1 MMQSLASKTC
11 LVTAAGQGIGRATAL
26 ALRDSGAHVIASD
39 INTDLLA
46 TLAAEPGIVTA
57 NLDVTSETSLEQNA
71 DIFSY
76 VDVLCHCA
84 GFVHDGTVLDVDR
97 AAFDFS
103 FDLNVR
109 AAFRLSQMVLPGMI
123 DRGAGSLVFVAS
135 VASAIKGVPR
145 RAVYGASKAAVLGL
159 SKSIAADF
167 VSNGV
172 RSNCICP
179 GTVETPSLAQ
189 RIDARGGDYASEH
202 AAFVA
207 RQPMGRL
214 GQPDEIAA
222 LAVFLA
228 SDAAAFITGQA
239 IAIDGGWTI

>member
-1 MMQSLASKTC
+1 VFDLSGKTC
-11 LVTAAGQGIGRATAL
+11 LVTAAGQGIGRATAV
-26 ALRDSGAHVIASD
+26 ALRDAGANVIA
-39 INTDLLA
+39 TDLNPALVSA
-46 TLAAEPGIVTA
+46 LAAEADITA
-57 NLDVTSETSLEQNA
+57 YPLDVTDQLALAALA
-71 DIFSY
+71 DRIGA

-84 GFVHDGTVLDVDR
+84 GFVHDGTVLDVDT

-109 AAFRLSQMVLPGMI
+109 SAFRMAQMVLPGMQA
-123 DRGAGSLVFVAS
+123 RGSGALIFIAS

-167 VSNGV
+167 VGSGI

-189 RIDARGGDYASEH
+189 RIEAKGGDFATEH
-202 AAFVA
+202 AAFVG

-214 GQPDEIAA
+214 GRAEEIAA
-222 LAVFLA
+222 LAVYLA
-228 SDAAAFITGQA
+228 SDRAAFVTGQA

>member
-1 MMQSLASKTC
+1 MTDLATKRC

-26 ALRDSGAHVIASD
+26 ALRDAGAGVIASD
-39 INTDLLA
+39 INADLLA
-46 TLAAEPGIVTA
+46 TLAAEPGITTA
-57 NLDVTSETSLEQNA
+57 QLDVTSEASLDQNA
-71 DIFSY
+71 GIFGDI
-76 VDVLCHCA
+76 DVLCHCA
-84 GFVHDGTVLDVDR
+84 GVVHDGTVLDVDR

-109 AAFRLSQMVLPGMI
+109 AAFRLSQLVLPGMI
-123 DRGAGSLVFVAS
+123 GRGAGSLIFVAS
-135 VASAIKGVPR
+135 VAGTIKGVPR
-145 RAVYGASKAAVLGL
+145 RAVYGASKAAVQGL

-167 VSNGV
+167 VTNGI

-189 RIDARGGDYASEH
+189 RIDARGGDYAREH

-228 SDAAAFITGQA
+228 SDRAAFITGQA